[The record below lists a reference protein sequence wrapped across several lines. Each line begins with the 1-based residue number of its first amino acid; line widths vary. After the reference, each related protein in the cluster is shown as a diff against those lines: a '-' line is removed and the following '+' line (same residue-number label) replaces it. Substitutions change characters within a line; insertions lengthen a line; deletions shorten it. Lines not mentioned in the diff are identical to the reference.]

1 VKLKMPEVVVTEL
14 VLLNISG
21 EDKPGLTAAITRLLG
36 DFDIDILD
44 IGQAVIHNHLSLGIL
59 INIPDASN
67 SILKEVL
74 FRAHELGVSI
84 KFNPVSES
92 SYDEWVG
99 LQGQTRFILTLL
111 ARRIKANHIAE
122 VSQVVAN
129 NGLNID
135 TIVRLSG
142 RVPLQQDSEM
152 SKACVEFSLKGQP
165 KNTKQ
170 FRSELMAVCSE
181 LDIDVAVQEDTIYR
195 RNRRLVAFDMDS
207 TLIKTEVIDE
217 LAKAAGVAEKV
228 IAITEKAMRGEIDFQ
243 ESLIERVACL
253 KGLPESVLSEVAAA
267 LPLTEGVEH
276 LFLTLNQLGYKTAI
290 LSGGFSYFAE
300 GLQKS
305 LGVDYVH
312 ANVLEIEEGKLTGR
326 VHAPIVDAD
335 RKAQLLK
342 ALAEAEGLSL
352 EQVIAVGDGAND
364 LDMLATA
371 GLGIAFHAKPIVKEN
386 AEQSISN
393 LGLDS
398 ILYLMGIR
406 DRDASKLASSD

>member
-1 VKLKMPEVVVTEL
+1 MTEL

-21 EDKPGLTAAITRLLG
+21 EDKPGLTSAITHLLG

-74 FRAHELGVSI
+74 FRAHELGISI
-84 KFNPVSES
+84 KFSPVSAA

-99 LQGQTRFILTLL
+99 LQGQSRFILTLL
-111 ARRIKANHIAE
+111 ARRIKANHIAQ
-122 VSQVVAN
+122 VSEIVAN

-142 RVPLQQDSEM
+142 RVPLQQDNAM

-165 KNTKQ
+165 QDSKQ
-170 FRSELMAVCSE
+170 FRSDLMAVCSE

-217 LAKAAGVAEKV
+217 LARAAGVAEKV
-228 IAITEKAMRGEIDFQ
+228 VAITERAMRGEIEFQ

-253 KGLPESVLSEVAAA
+253 KGLPESVLEEIAEK

-276 LFLTLNQLGYKTAI
+276 LFKTLNQLGYKTAI
-290 LSGGFSYFAE
+290 LSGGFTYFAE
-300 GLQKS
+300 GLQKI
-305 LGVDYVH
+305 LGIDHVH
-312 ANVLEIEEGKLTGR
+312 ANVLEIENGVLTGR
-326 VHAPIVDAD
+326 VIAPIVDGA

-342 ALAEAEGLSL
+342 ELAEAQNISL

-406 DRDASKLASSD
+406 DRDASKLATLD

>member
-1 VKLKMPEVVVTEL
+1 MKLKMPEVVVTEL

-342 ALAEAEGLSL
+342 ALAEAEGISL